1 MNNDLLFKF
10 KNGDEE
16 AFKKIVKEY
25 KNRLFNFIYRFTQN
39 LEDSEDLLQDL
50 FLRIFK
56 SRNSY
61 KPQEKFDNFIYK
73 IASNLCKDYYKKIK
87 PKIGLNEEV
96 LISDSSIPDD
106 KLEKKELE
114 GIVKKAILSL
124 PYNQRIVITLLIY
137 EDKSYAEI
145 SKITGFSIQSI
156 KSLLFRARK
165 NLKKILTPATFLIL
179 FRYYYKEVL

>member
-1 MNNDLLFKF
+1 MNDDLLFKF

-96 LISDSSIPDD
+96 LI
-106 KLEKKELE
+106 
-114 GIVKKAILSL
+114 
-124 PYNQRIVITLLIY
+124 
-137 EDKSYAEI
+137 
-145 SKITGFSIQSI
+145 
-156 KSLLFRARK
+156 
-165 NLKKILTPATFLIL
+165 
-179 FRYYYKEVL
+179 